1 AMSVSCQVNWGCNF
15 IIGIGFPF
23 INAWLGKASFV
34 PFGVVLTLTLAFT
47 YIYLPETLGRTVQEI
62 QQLAAVS
69 ASSSKATSM
78 SDKFPVAMSKGSY
91 GTNGGKKVGKEKGR
105 GGGQKQQVVLSV
117 DARDLAMQ
125 V

>member
-1 AMSVSCQVNWGCNF
+1 MVLFSSLSLILPFLLASPLPPSLPPSFSPVS
-15 IIGIGFPF
+15 
-23 INAWLGKASFV
+23 
-34 PFGVVLTLTLAFT
+34 
-47 YIYLPETLGRTVQEI
+47 
-62 QQLAAVS
+62 
-69 ASSSKATSM
+69 

-105 GGGQKQQVVLSV
+105 EGGQKQQVVLSV